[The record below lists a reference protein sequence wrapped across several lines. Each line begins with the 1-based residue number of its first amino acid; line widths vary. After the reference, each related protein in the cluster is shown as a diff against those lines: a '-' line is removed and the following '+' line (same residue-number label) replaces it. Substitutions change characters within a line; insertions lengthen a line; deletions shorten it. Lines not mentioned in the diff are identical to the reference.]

1 MKDTVLGI
9 LEDLTG
15 SDEVSKDLDVNLFET
30 GLLDSMA
37 TVQLLLELQA
47 QCGIDVPVSEFE
59 RSEWDTPNKIIAK
72 VEYAINEKEL
82 FKIFGPLICAFLLL
96 GIFLGLPLF
105 NRGKISK
112 EKMRE
117 ISYSQS
123 TNIFK
128 GRYVKNQAF
137 SGKYVPFFG
146 SSELSRLDALHP
158 SILAEKYHRNY
169 QPFLLGNAGSQ
180 SLAHFY
186 SMQPVNSALHGKKA
200 VFIISPQWF
209 VKDGTDDEAFSLY
222 YSNLEGVNWI
232 LNSKDSRA
240 TRYAASRLL
249 AMPTG
254 SSDKLM
260 EMALKKKK
268 RASLWASRCAGI
280 LNIVAMCL
288 KMKIICF
295 QCSS

>member
-1 MKDTVLGI
+1 MK
-9 LEDLTG
+9 
-15 SDEVSKDLDVNLFET
+15 
-30 GLLDSMA
+30 
-37 TVQLLLELQA
+37 
-47 QCGIDVPVSEFE
+47 
-59 RSEWDTPNKIIAK
+59 
-72 VEYAINEKEL
+72 KEL

-169 QPFLLGNAGSQ
+169 QPFFAWKCRVAITCAFLFDAAGQ
-180 SLAHFY
+180 FGFAR
-186 SMQPVNSALHGKKA
+186 QKK
-200 VFIISPQWF
+200 P
-209 VKDGTDDEAFSLY
+209 
-222 YSNLEGVNWI
+222 
-232 LNSKDSRA
+232 
-240 TRYAASRLL
+240 
-249 AMPTG
+249 
-254 SSDKLM
+254 
-260 EMALKKKK
+260 
-268 RASLWASRCAGI
+268 
-280 LNIVAMCL
+280 
-288 KMKIICF
+288 
-295 QCSS
+295 CSSFRRNGS

>member
-1 MKDTVLGI
+1 MK
-9 LEDLTG
+9 
-15 SDEVSKDLDVNLFET
+15 
-30 GLLDSMA
+30 
-37 TVQLLLELQA
+37 
-47 QCGIDVPVSEFE
+47 
-59 RSEWDTPNKIIAK
+59 
-72 VEYAINEKEL
+72 KEL